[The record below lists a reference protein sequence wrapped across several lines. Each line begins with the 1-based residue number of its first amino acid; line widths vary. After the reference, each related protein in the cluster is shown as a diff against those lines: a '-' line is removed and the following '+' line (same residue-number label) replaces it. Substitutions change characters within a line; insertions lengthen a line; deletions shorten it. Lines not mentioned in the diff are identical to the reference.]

1 MKIGWKICRIHEYVE
16 ILRCYKC
23 CGFYNF
29 AKDCTRK
36 ETCDNCAGQHVT
48 KECNNQ
54 IKKCVNCEE
63 KIKHFKIANLDSN
76 HSAYDSKCPCF
87 KKELEKRMSRVRD
100 SC

>member
-1 MKIGWKICRIHEYVE
+1 MKIGWKICRIHEYVG

-54 IKKCVNCEE
+54 IKKCVNC
-63 KIKHFKIANLDSN
+63 KCVKKKLNILKLQIWIRIIRRMIANAHAL
-76 HSAYDSKCPCF
+76 
-87 KKELEKRMSRVRD
+87 KRS
-100 SC
+100 